1 MNIILNPILLFII
14 ICVLFYWY
22 LRRVTQKPSLLRG
35 DFIQQYDFP
44 QAVSQKLQQSYPHLD
59 EQQIEQII
67 SGLRSYFQICNWA
80 VEDGDELAMPSQ
92 AVDTAWHEFIAH
104 TKLYEDF
111 CQQAFGQFLY
121 HTPAEGMLSQ
131 TQAQA
136 TIKTTHEYTCRLY
149 QLSTKSPEK
158 LPLLFALDAQLN
170 IPDGFN
176 YSLDCR
182 NKNGHFCFSH
192 IGRRKK

>member
-1 MNIILNPILLFII
+1 M
-14 ICVLFYWY
+14 
-22 LRRVTQKPSLLRG
+22 LRG
-35 DFIQQYDFP
+35 DFISEYQFP
-44 QAVSQKLQQSYPHLD
+44 LAVSEKLQQSYPHLN
-59 EQQIEQII
+59 EQQINQII

-80 VEDGDELAMPSQ
+80 VEEHDELAMPSQ
-92 AVDTAWHEFIAH
+92 AVDTAWHEFLVD

-131 TQAQA
+131 TEAQ
-136 TIKTTHEYTCRLY
+136 TVIKTTFEYTCRLY

-158 LPLLFALDAQLN
+158 LPPLFALDAQLN
-170 IPDGFN
+170 IADGFK
-176 YSLDCR
+176 YSLDCV
-182 NKNGHFCFSH
+182 KNNDGSFCFSH